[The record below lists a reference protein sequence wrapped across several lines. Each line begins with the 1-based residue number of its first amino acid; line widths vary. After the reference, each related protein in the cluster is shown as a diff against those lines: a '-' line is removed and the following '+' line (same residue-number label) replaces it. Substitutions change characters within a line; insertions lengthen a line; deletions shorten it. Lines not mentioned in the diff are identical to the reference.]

1 MTNSNVSLKTTQGRS
16 SEINTTVR
24 DSETNYKN
32 TDSLIEYENL
42 VTPWKIDLW
51 MNYNIWNYLIFKK

>member
-42 VTPWKIDLW
+42 VTPWKIDLCDE
-51 MNYNIWNYLIFKK
+51 L